1 MDGKTR
7 ANVLCVDDDAALQ
20 ELIRM
25 TLELDGHQVTVA
37 SNGREAMRLIDELAF
52 DLIVLDL
59 VMPVMDGVCFIRW
72 LRDERASTTPV
83 LIMSGVARD
92 GMIDEL
98 KKSGAS
104 DVVCKPIDTAAFLAQ
119 VHRLL

>member
-1 MDGKTR
+1 
-7 ANVLCVDDDAALQ
+7 
-20 ELIRM
+20 M

-37 SNGREAMRLIDELAF
+37 SNGREAMRLIDQHAF
-52 DLIVLDL
+52 ELIVLDL

-72 LRDERASTTPV
+72 LREEKASTIPV

-92 GMIDEL
+92 GMVEEL
-98 KKSGAS
+98 KNSGAS
-104 DVVCKPIDTAAFLAQ
+104 DVVCKPIDTATFLAQ